1 MMSRLA
7 SQSPDP
13 AQRGVIVEKP
23 KANVY
28 TMMLLMSLIAILI
41 GCLCLYLEMKEYNF
55 EFKAR

>member
-1 MMSRLA
+1 MSRLA

-13 AQRGVIVEKP
+13 SQRGVIVEKP
-23 KANVY
+23 KFNVY
-28 TMMLLMSLIAILI
+28 TMMLLLSLIAILI

>member
-1 MMSRLA
+1 MSRLA

-13 AQRGVIVEKP
+13 SQRGVIVEKP
-23 KANVY
+23 KANIY
-28 TMMLLMSLIAILI
+28 TVMLILSLVAILI